1 MAKAR
6 SPLTVTK
13 ASFHDP
19 ALAPGS
25 VSKSIFKQTNRD
37 LPAKPTACRFDKWV
51 GVSASEDGGAMA
63 GHKRKPM
70 FARANLAKLAPSS
83 DSTTKSQTPEAPRG
97 ASVPKAASP
106 VSDPSETTRSMRKRK
121 SDEIA
126 EATAEPAATSERP
139 SFIQMKRS
147 RLNVTRQFKRR
158 KPARPAH
165 MLRES
170 ARITRATQELLDL
183 RDDVSAAAPDPG
195 STDQEAPGSS
205 DTAMAC
211 DEQPARDKVLTPA
224 PTKAESTKIAA
235 GGRPTKMKAPSNI
248 VTGTKSFVEQ
258 FQVCSYTHT

>member
-1 MAKAR
+1 
-6 SPLTVTK
+6 VTK

-37 LPAKPTACRFDKWV
+37 LPAKHRFDKWV

-97 ASVPKAASP
+97 ASVPKAAS
-106 VSDPSETTRSMRKRK
+106 PSETTRSMRKRK

-170 ARITRATQELLDL
+170 ARITRATQESLDL

-195 STDQEAPGSS
+195 STDQEAPGYS

-258 FQVCSYTHT
+258 FQVCSYTHA